1 MDLKHS
7 HKIAAQ
13 LRPVLTR
20 LVRKM
25 RKLSPV
31 NTVLSQTER
40 SVLVLLEN
48 QQFLSAE
55 LAVIE
60 KITPQSMGAVLKH
73 LDGLNLIERTP
84 SETDKRKVYIS
95 ISETGKEIIR
105 QVRNERD
112 EWLSKAIA
120 EVCTEKE
127 QEAILAAIGP
137 LSKLVD
143 F

>member
-1 MDLKHS
+1 MITIESQQLAS
-7 HKIAAQ
+7 A

-25 RKLSPV
+25 RKLSPI

-48 QQFLSAE
+48 QKYLSAE

-60 KITPQSMGAVLKH
+60 KITPQSMGQVLNH
-73 LDGLNLIERTP
+73 LDTLKLIEKSV
-84 SETDKRKVYIS
+84 SESDKRKIYIS
-95 ISETGKEIIR
+95 ISSIGLEMIK
-105 QVRNERD
+105 QVRHERE
-112 EWLSKAIA
+112 EWLATAIDNACTDQDKKALNNAIA
-120 EVCTEKE
+120 
-127 QEAILAAIGP
+127 A